1 VYAETS
7 KSRSV
12 LGWSCQHD
20 LKEALRDAWN
30 WQQRIAGR

>member
-1 VYAETS
+1 
-7 KSRSV
+7 V

-30 WQQRIAGR
+30 WQQRIAAR